1 LISMNLD
8 LAARIGDSLD
18 ELNLGEL
25 LLVLVLAD
33 ELVLEAHRKYQPV
46 VEFAPGSAAAR
57 DYRRLA
63 HATTEWPAPQGTA
76 TRRFFMNRR
85 ARSTPA
91 TAGTS
96 GG

>member
-1 LISMNLD
+1 
-8 LAARIGDSLD
+8 
-18 ELNLGEL
+18 
-25 LLVLVLAD
+25 
-33 ELVLEAHRKYQPV
+33 